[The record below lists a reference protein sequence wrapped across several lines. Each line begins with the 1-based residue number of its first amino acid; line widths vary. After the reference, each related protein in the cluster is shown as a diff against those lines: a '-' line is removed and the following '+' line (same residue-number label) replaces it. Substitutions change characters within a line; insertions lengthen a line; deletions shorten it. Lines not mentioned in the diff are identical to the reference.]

1 MESSGKDYRLS
12 SQGTVQQ
19 RALRIV
25 KGTAS
30 FYDRFVPAHD
40 DLAKLIDILRSMGC
54 VVGFTTGI
62 WDLYHLGHAEYI
74 HKGKE
79 ETAKLY
85 PNADHVV
92 MVVGVDT
99 DELTKKRKGSNRPVV
114 PQNERL
120 RVLGHARAVDIL
132 TLQYEADQLF
142 RVVQHDVRVISEST
156 RDLPNLEL
164 IQSQCAHIVNLPPQA
179 ETSTTARI
187 RRLTFDGAAS
197 VLLRVEQALATV
209 LKEVR
214 DEIGE
219 K

>member
-1 MESSGKDYRLS
+1 MESQRKSYSPPSPD
-12 SQGTVQQ
+12 TIQQ

-30 FYDRFVPAHD
+30 FNDRFVPEHD
-40 DLAKLIDILRSMGC
+40 DLIKLVGMLRSMGC
-54 VVGFTTGI
+54 IIGFTTGI

-74 HKGKE
+74 HRGKE

-85 PNADHVV
+85 PDADHII

-99 DELTKKRKGSNRPVV
+99 DELTKQRKGSNRPVV
-114 PQNERL
+114 PQDERL
-120 RVLGHARAVDIL
+120 RVLGHARAVDVL
-132 TLQYEADQLF
+132 ALQYEADQLF
-142 RVVQHDVRVISEST
+142 RIIAHDVRVISEST
-156 RDLPNLEL
+156 RDLPNMEL

-187 RRLTFDGAAS
+187 RRLTFDGAAG
-197 VLLRVEQALATV
+197 VLLRVEQALAAV

-214 DEIGE
+214 DEIEG
-219 K
+219 